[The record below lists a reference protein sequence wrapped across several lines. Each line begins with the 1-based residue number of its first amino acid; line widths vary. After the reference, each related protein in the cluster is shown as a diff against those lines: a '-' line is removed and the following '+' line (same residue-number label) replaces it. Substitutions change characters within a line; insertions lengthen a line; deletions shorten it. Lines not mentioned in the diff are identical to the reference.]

1 MLIRVE
7 DVYKEYHLGAQ
18 HVLALGGVSMEVAAG
33 EFIAI
38 MGSSGS
44 GKSTLLN
51 AIGSLDRPTRGRI
64 FVGEAELTA
73 LDERAL
79 CAYRRRRVGFVF
91 QKFNLVGSLTAAEN
105 VEFPLLFSGVP
116 TAQRRARAQKALV
129 SVGLADRQGHRPA
142 ELSGGQQQR
151 VALARAL
158 VHDPDLLLADEP
170 TGNLDSQT
178 GAEIM
183 ALMAEVCRAGRTIL
197 VVTHDERIAGFA
209 HRVIRMRDGRI
220 EAGETPVSVTVA
232 PHAATM
238 ASA

>member
-1 MLIRVE
+1 VFIRVE
-7 DVYKEYHLGAQ
+7 DVHKEYQLGQQQVVA
-18 HVLALGGVSMEVAAG
+18 LAGVTLHVAAG

-51 AIGSLDRPTRGRI
+51 AVGSLDRPTHGRI
-64 FVGEAELTA
+64 FVGELELTA
-73 LDERAL
+73 LAEAAL
-79 CAYRRRRVGFVF
+79 CAYRRQRVGFVF

-116 TAQRRARAQKALV
+116 TAQRRARAQQALAA
-129 SVGLADRQGHRPA
+129 VGLADRMAHRPH

-158 VHDPDLLLADEP
+158 VHNPDLLLADEP
-170 TGNLDSQT
+170 TGNLDTQT

-183 ALMAEVCRAGRTIL
+183 ALLAEVCRAGRTVL

-209 HRVIRMRDGRI
+209 HRVIRMRDGHI
-220 EAGETPVSVTVA
+220 LPGAVPATIHSTPQ
-232 PHAATM
+232 P
-238 ASA
+238 ASMPA

>member
-7 DVYKEYHLGAQ
+7 DVHKEYQLGQQQVVA
-18 HVLALGGVSMEVAAG
+18 LAGVSLQVAAG

-51 AIGSLDRPTRGRI
+51 AVGSLDRPTRGRI
-64 FVGEAELTA
+64 FVGDLELTA
-73 LDERAL
+73 LAETAL

-116 TAQRRARAQKALV
+116 TAQRRARAQQALAA
-129 SVGLADRQGHRPA
+129 VGLADRMAHRPH

-158 VHDPDLLLADEP
+158 VHNPDLLLADEP
-170 TGNLDSQT
+170 TGNLDTQT

-183 ALMAEVCRAGRTIL
+183 ALLAEVCRAGRTVL

-209 HRVIRMRDGRI
+209 HRVIRMRDGHI
-220 EAGETPVSVTVA
+220 LPD
-232 PHAATM
+232 AATFALPTTPQP
-238 ASA
+238 ASIPA

>member
-1 MLIRVE
+1 VLIHVE
-7 DVYKEYHLGAQ
+7 DVYKEYHLGQ
-18 HVLALGGVSMEVAAG
+18 QQVLALAGVSLQVGAG

-64 FVGEAELTA
+64 FAGEAELTA
-73 LDERAL
+73 LNEQAL

-116 TAQRRARAQKALV
+116 TAQRRSRAQQALG
-129 SVGLADRQGHRPA
+129 SVGLADRLAHRPA

-158 VHDPDLLLADEP
+158 VHNPDLLLADEP

-183 ALMAEVCRAGRTIL
+183 ALLAKVCREGRTVL

-220 EAGETPVSVTVA
+220 VSGAAAVPGTPVAEPLPV
-232 PHAATM
+232 
-238 ASA
+238 